1 MVAPRSF
8 ADVVSWVVTVAFHP
22 LLLPI
27 YCTLLVLY
35 TPTPYAAMPTL
46 FKAFQLGGVCLFECI
61 VPLAVIGVFI
71 ALGEVSGIDMPTRSE
86 RFRPLLFSS
95 VTIAFSVYALRQFYP
110 IPIIG
115 MVIGEAAAL
124 FIAALCSRFWKIS
137 LHAIG
142 AGAFLAYIAVTGTAF
157 GQDFSPFAALAFVA
171 AGVTAWARSYEQA
184 HSPAQLLAGYV
195 TGLAVMGLVMCLV
208 LHQAL

>member
-8 ADVVSWVVTVAFHP
+8 ADVVSRVVTVAFHP

-71 ALGEVSGIDMPTRSE
+71 ALGEVSGIVPGYLSDFWLYARRKSE
-86 RFRPLLFSS
+86 LLKE
-95 VTIAFSVYALRQFYP
+95 TEL
-110 IPIIG
+110 
-115 MVIGEAAAL
+115 
-124 FIAALCSRFWKIS
+124 KIEN
-137 LHAIG
+137 IE
-142 AGAFLAYIAVTGTAF
+142 AVTYCQNCNKTYETVTYGKEC
-157 GQDFSPFAALAFVA
+157 PFC
-171 AGVTAWARSYEQA
+171 
-184 HSPAQLLAGYV
+184 HSGNTFLV
-195 TGLAVMGLVMCLV
+195 TGNQFNIKEIEAT
-208 LHQAL
+208 